1 MIRINCNLDLS
12 GIQDINLKMN
22 NTLLS
27 MIELMAQ
34 SYVDEVKRD
43 ITQKHVIDHG
53 NLKNSFLIVRK
64 FGGADVVSG
73 VNYLWFQNDGT
84 GIYGKYHRPIKPKRK
99 KFLVF
104 DIAGKT
110 IFAKQVK
117 GVKGQHFVEDSLD
130 KTEDPT
136 NISTMLVTAMRMN
149 GLI

>member
-12 GIQDINLKMN
+12 GIQDLDTRMN

-53 NLKNSFLIVRK
+53 NLKNSFLVVRK
-64 FGGADVVSG
+64 FNGADVVSG
-73 VNYLWFQNDGT
+73 VKYLWFQNDGT
-84 GIYGKYHRPIKPKRK
+84 GVYGKKHRPIKPKRK

-104 DIAGKT
+104 EIAGKT

-117 GVKGQHFVEDSLD
+117 GVKGQHFVEDALD

-136 NISTMLVTAMRMN
+136 NIANMLVTAMRMN